1 MPVINR
7 FVTTI
12 FLLTAIFATYPVWAA
27 EQQAGRFVQLR
38 GSATIERGKA
48 KLSAKIKDGILASD
62 TITTD
67 AASRAKL
74 LFIDDSVLTM
84 SDNSKL
90 VVKEFIYSKGEQ
102 GKSVFNLLD
111 GKMRSVVGK
120 TKFEVHTPTAVAA
133 ARGTV
138 IYFDV
143 GRVNNQS
150 FSRIICLE
158 GNVQIRNVVPTIT
171 GQVTLTPGTMVV
183 VKANEPPPPP
193 APAPQAEL
201 DRARRATQTNGNGS
215 DSSSSSSDSSSSGSS
230 TSGTGGSSSDSSS
243 SSSSGSSSSSS
254 SSSTPPTGVT
264 GGNTPPPTTTTIPQ
278 QIIITPPIQ
287 QQQPIVQPRKVN
299 INIGIPGQ

>member
-1 MPVINR
+1 MPVTNR
-7 FVTTI
+7 FVTAII
-12 FLLTAIFATYPVWAA
+12 FLTAFFATYPVFAA

-48 KLSAKIKDGILASD
+48 KISAKLKDGILASD

-193 APAPQAEL
+193 APTPPAEL
-201 DRARRATQTNGNGS
+201 ERARRATSSNGNS
-215 DSSSSSSDSSSSGSS
+215 DSSSN
-230 TSGTGGSSSDSSS
+230 SSSDSSS
-243 SSSSGSSSSSS
+243 SSTSSGNDSSSGSSTTDSSSSSS
-254 SSSTPPTGVT
+254 GTLPSSGGS
-264 GGNTPPPTTTTIPQ
+264 GNTQPTPTNTIIAPVQ
-278 QIIITPPIQ
+278 TIITPPI

>member
-1 MPVINR
+1 M
-7 FVTTI
+7 
-12 FLLTAIFATYPVWAA
+12 LLTVTASVAFADD
-27 EQQAGRFVQLR
+27 QQVGRFVQLR
-38 GSATIERGKA
+38 GIATIERGKA
-48 KLSAKIKDGILASD
+48 HVTAKVKDGILASD
-62 TITTD
+62 TITT
-67 AASRAKL
+67 AAGRAKL
-74 LFIDDSVLTM
+74 LFIDDSVLTL

-143 GRVNNQS
+143 GIANNRNYS
-150 FSRIICLE
+150 KIICLE
-158 GNVQIRNVVPTIT
+158 GNVQIRNVVTT
-171 GQVTLTPGTMVV
+171 VAGQVTLTPGTMVI

-201 DRARRATQTNGNGS
+201 DKARKATQSNGSSSGNSDGSSSSSSSSSSGSS
-215 DSSSSSSDSSSSGSS
+215 DSSSSSGSSS
-230 TSGTGGSSSDSSS
+230 TSGSSDSSS
-243 SSSSGSSSSSS
+243 SSSSSSTGSSSSSS
-254 SSSTPPTGVT
+254 TSGTTSSSGGTGSTPQTSPI
-264 GGNTPPPTTTTIPQ
+264 TTIAPVQ
-278 QIIITPPIQ
+278 PVTPPI